1 MYNVSTAKAHFYNRY
16 YIIKISLQLRGIR
29 SLCYTENTFP
39 LTSATGM
46 MPSVGE
52 LNFSG

>member
-1 MYNVSTAKAHFYNRY
+1 MYNVSTAEAHFFIR
-16 YIIKISLQLRGIR
+16 ITGIR

-39 LTSATGM
+39 LTSGTGM